1 MLIVLLVLMERT
13 MQDETKQVSEIE
25 LAMLDQDVIELHNI
39 ARRIEKNIGQGQL
52 SDDLRHVADRLNALL
67 KRY

>member
-1 MLIVLLVLMERT
+1 MEKMMLE
-13 MQDETKQVSEIE
+13 ETKQVSEID
-25 LAMLDQDVIELHNI
+25 LVMLDQDVIELHNI

>member
-1 MLIVLLVLMERT
+1 MMR
-13 MQDETKQVSEIE
+13 DEIKTSEVE

-39 ARRIEKNIGQGQL
+39 ARRIEKYIGQGQL
-52 SDDLRHVADRLNALL
+52 SEDLRHNADRLNDYL

>member
-1 MLIVLLVLMERT
+1 

-25 LAMLDQDVIELHNI
+25 LAMLDQDVIDLHSI
-39 ARRIEKNIGQGQL
+39 ARRIETTIGQGQL
-52 SDDLRHVADRLNALL
+52 SADLRHAADRLNALL

>member
-1 MLIVLLVLMERT
+1 MLE
-13 MQDETKQVSEIE
+13 ETKQVSEID
-25 LAMLDQDVIELHNI
+25 LVMLDQDVIELHNI
-39 ARRIEKNIGQGQL
+39 ARRIEKNIGQGKL

>member
-1 MLIVLLVLMERT
+1 MLIVLREQMEK
-13 MQDETKQVSEIE
+13 MMLEETKQVSEID
-25 LAMLDQDVIELHNI
+25 LVMLDQDVIELHNI

>member
-1 MLIVLLVLMERT
+1 MQEQMEKMMLE
-13 MQDETKQVSEIE
+13 ETKQVSEID
-25 LAMLDQDVIELHNI
+25 LVMLDQDVIELHNI

>member
-1 MLIVLLVLMERT
+1 MRE
-13 MQDETKQVSEIE
+13 ETKTSETE

-39 ARRIEKNIGQGQL
+39 ARRINKYIGQGQL
-52 SDDLRHVADRLNALL
+52 SEDLRHYADRLSACL